1 MKQSALLAC
10 AAIFIIA
17 AASSAF
23 ADSGGRLY
31 GKLTTVDGD
40 VYEGLIRWDKNEA
53 SWSDI
58 LNGDKDLHRHSG
70 HASES
75 RHERITVFG
84 ITIGDR
90 WNAESAG
97 NAQSGICFGHIKK
110 IEPLRDDAVRLT
122 LKSGE
127 KVRLEGGSTDI
138 GDEVREIVIE
148 DSKEGEIAFDWD
160 EVESVE
166 LLQGPAG
173 LKSEF
178 GERLYGTMTT
188 RHGDEYTGWVSW
200 DADELFTN
208 DVLDGEYKDHTRKV
222 AFAKIKSIE
231 RRSSNGVV
239 LTLTNGDEIVLR
251 ESNDVDDSNR
261 GIAVYD
267 PAIGQITADWD
278 EFEKLEL
285 KTPPAPLAY
294 DRFDGG
300 KRLKGTVYADDGT
313 KYSGAIRWDD
323 DEEFT
328 WEILDGEYR
337 EIAFDIEF
345 GNIKEIKPIGF
356 HAATVTLWD
365 GRSFKLRDSNDVD
378 DGNKGIYVKTGEEKE
393 TGIEWDE
400 LDRIEFAR

>member
-1 MKQSALLAC
+1 MKRGAIPAI

-17 AASSAF
+17 VTSAAF
-23 ADSGGRLY
+23 ADSSGRLY
-31 GKLTTVDGD
+31 GKLTTVGGD
-40 VYEGLIRWDKNEA
+40 VCEGLIRWDKNEA

-58 LNGDKDLHRHSG
+58 LNGAKELHRSHS
-70 HASES
+70 SDR
-75 RHERITVFG
+75 RHEKIVVFG

-90 WNAESAG
+90 WNVEDASSV
-97 NAQSGICFGHIKK
+97 QSGVCFGHIKT
-110 IEPLRDDAVRLT
+110 IEPLHGDAVRLT

-127 KVRLEGGSTDI
+127 QVRLEGGSTDI
-138 GDEVREIVIE
+138 GDESRGIVIE
-148 DSKEGEIAFDWD
+148 DSKEGEIEFDWD

-166 LLQGPAG
+166 LLQGPAN
-173 LKSEF
+173 LTSEF

-208 DVLDGEYKDHTRKV
+208 DVLDGEHKDHTRKI
-222 AFAKIKSIE
+222 AFDKIKSIA
-231 RRSSNGVV
+231 RRNSDEAVI
-239 LTLTNGDEIVLR
+239 TLTNGDEIVLG
-251 ESNDVDDSNR
+251 ETNDVDDSNR

-285 KTPPAPLAY
+285 KSPAAAIAY

-300 KRLKGTVYADDGT
+300 RRLEGTVYTGDGEKHT
-313 KYSGAIRWDD
+313 GAIRWDD

-328 WEILDGEYR
+328 WEMLDGEDR
-337 EIAFDIEF
+337 EVAFDIEF
-345 GNIKEIKPIGF
+345 GNVKEIKPVGF

-365 GRSFKLRDSNDVD
+365 GRSFKLRGTNDVD
-378 DGNKGIYVKTGEEKE
+378 DDNNGIYVRSNDGKKVE
-393 TGIEWDE
+393 IEWDE
-400 LDRIEFAR
+400 VDRVEFAR